1 MDVDLKNT
9 AVLQIGKSSQG
20 ALFHQQLKKYMGADR
35 IVANPDSIASLTKR
49 LMKYDR
55 VIVTIYTEKYAA
67 YQSMLSSLAAKKPV
81 AYVYLTS
88 LKNVYKKGN
97 AWKKAAAVVM
107 GHSDSESV
115 QRFVADVM
123 MGREKATGRISVEV
137 KDYRLPGEGVDVD
150 LEKSKVYRP
159 EDYGMDSSVLSK
171 IDGIALEGIKAKAYP
186 GCQVLVLKDG
196 VPVYDKCFGTFTYED
211 KREVTP
217 DDLYDIA
224 SLTKTTFFSLFFE

>member
-1 MDVDLKNT
+1 MSGLEQRLNRPEAQQLLERLEQASVTIVGNEGGILPMEIDLKNT

-97 AWKKAAAVVM
+97 A
-107 GHSDSESV
+107 
-115 QRFVADVM
+115 
-123 MGREKATGRISVEV
+123 
-137 KDYRLPGEGVDVD
+137 
-150 LEKSKVYRP
+150 
-159 EDYGMDSSVLSK
+159 LSL
-171 IDGIALEGIKAKAYP
+171 IHI
-186 GCQVLVLKDG
+186 
-196 VPVYDKCFGTFTYED
+196 
-211 KREVTP
+211 
-217 DDLYDIA
+217 
-224 SLTKTTFFSLFFE
+224 